1 MILKAENIKPAP
13 ISPSIINTSK
23 LGILALQI
31 AQSQVGQREDPIGS
45 NSGKMVDQYLQSV
58 GLKPGY
64 AWCRAFVYW
73 CFNEAVKQLAI
84 PNPLIKT
91 AGVMDGW
98 NRTEANKKVAISDV
112 RKNVAEVAA
121 GDVFVL
127 SFGALGHTGIVE
139 KVEGSMLH
147 TIEGNSNSTGGREGY
162 EVVRHTRT
170 VDDIHLI
177 GFTRY

>member
-1 MILKAENIKPAP
+1 MVMKEENIKLAP
-13 ISPSIINTSK
+13 TSPSIAPTSK
-23 LGILALQI
+23 LGNLALQI

-45 NSGKMVDQYLQSV
+45 NSGKMVDQYLKSV

-64 AWCRAFVYW
+64 AWCRAFIYW
-73 CFNEAVKQLAI
+73 CFGEATKQIGI

-98 NRTEANKKVAISDV
+98 NRTEGSKKIAIADV
-112 RKNVAEVAA
+112 RSNIERVEV

-139 KVEGSMLH
+139 KVERGVLH
-147 TIEGNSNSTGGREGY
+147 TIEGNSNSMGGREGY

-170 VDDIHLI
+170 LDDIHLI